1 MWFRRAEI
9 SELGKNTRPIE
20 EGLVEIVK
28 EDKLIPDDNPV
39 TLYRLPVAPNPGFDP
54 FKPKFVA
61 DQAVPAVEDT
71 TFFAQ
76 LGFTPREIGARKND
90 LAVVVLAHGESSNSW
105 QNWNE
110 WEGWTRVSRR
120 TGDDTVDH
128 SHYVWYK
135 ILETN
140 ADLDPFDTP
149 RDAQNNANEA
159 MVGRMFIFRNVTQVE
174 EFFSSNDSNTNIPT
188 NSGNTST
195 VYELNSDK
203 GFVIGSG
210 ATPRQFGQLPP
221 NDGLFFDATDFDSY
235 LSQQRDESI
244 DINMGSFVRKV
255 TTDQFYREGSW
266 KLEDGISNSSS
277 YDATQIWVHV
287 Y

>member
-9 SELGKNTRPIE
+9 SELGNNTRPLE

-39 TLYRLPVAPNPGFDP
+39 TLYRLPVVSDRGGDP
-54 FKPKFVA
+54 FNPKFVG
-61 DQAVPAVEDT
+61 DQAFPAVEDT

-76 LGFTPREIGARKND
+76 IGFTPREVGARKND
-90 LAVVVLAHGESSNSW
+90 LAVVVLAHGESASTW
-105 QNWNE
+105 QNWND

-120 TGDDTVDH
+120 TGSDSVDH

-135 ILETN
+135 VLETN
-140 ADLDPFDTP
+140 DDLDPFQTP
-149 RDAQNNANEA
+149 RDAQNNTNEA

-174 EFFSSNDSNTNIPT
+174 EFFSGNDSNTNIPT

-195 VYELNSDK
+195 LYELNSDK
-203 GFVIGSG
+203 GFVVGSG
-210 ATPRQFGQLPP
+210 STPRQFGRFGQD
-221 NDGLFFDATDFDSY
+221 DGLFFDVTDFDSY

-266 KLEDGISNSSS
+266 TMQAGNSSS
-277 YDATQIWVHV
+277 YDATQIWVHI